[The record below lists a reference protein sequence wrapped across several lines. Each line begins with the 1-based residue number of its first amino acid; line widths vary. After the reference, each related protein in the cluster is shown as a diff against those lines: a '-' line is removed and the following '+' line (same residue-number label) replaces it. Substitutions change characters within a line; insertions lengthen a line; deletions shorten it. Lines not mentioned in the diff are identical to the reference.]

1 MAQHLF
7 ANLGCNILRYNHNED
22 ILVMV
27 KSNSQKEITMIKDP
41 KTTITA
47 FVAGVVALAS
57 HFNVVIPD
65 DYQAAIIAVG
75 LIVLGW
81 FAKDGSA

>member
-1 MAQHLF
+1 
-7 ANLGCNILRYNHNED
+7 
-22 ILVMV
+22 
-27 KSNSQKEITMIKDP
+27 MIRDP

-57 HFNVVIPD
+57 HFNLVIPA
-65 DYQAAIIAVG
+65 DYQTAIIAVG

-81 FAKDGSA
+81 FAKDGK

>member
-1 MAQHLF
+1 
-7 ANLGCNILRYNHNED
+7 
-22 ILVMV
+22 
-27 KSNSQKEITMIKDP
+27 MIKDP

-57 HFNVVIPD
+57 HFNIVIPD
-65 DYQAAIIAVG
+65 DYQSAIIAVG

-81 FAKDGSA
+81 FAKDGNA